1 MSLRS
6 ALRAQTS
13 DCHAEV
19 DTIFGR
25 FDLSDPPQYSLF
37 LSAHARIVPV
47 VEMALEHAG
56 IIELLPD
63 WPERRRREL
72 LTADLAD
79 LGVKPPPLLEGFIVQ
94 QEAELWG
101 AAYVLEGSKLG
112 GAMLAKSVTAGL
124 PARYLTPNGPRG
136 SIKVF
141 MDRLDEAAIADP
153 ETAISAAR
161 DVFALFRRAAEIE
174 LELVVS

>member
-1 MSLRS
+1 MPLRS

-25 FDLSDPPQYSLF
+25 FDLSDQPQYSSF

-47 VEMALEHAG
+47 VEMALERAG
-56 IIELLPD
+56 IIKLLPD

-72 LTADLAD
+72 LMADLAD
-79 LGVKPPPLLEGFIVQ
+79 LGVNPPPLLEGLTPNN
-94 QEAELWG
+94 EAELWG

-112 GAMLAKSVTAGL
+112 GSMLAKSVPTGL
-124 PARYLTPNGPRG
+124 PSRYLTPNGPRG
-136 SIKVF
+136 SIKIF
-141 MDRLDEAAIADP
+141 MDRLDEAGIADP

-161 DVFALFRRAAEIE
+161 DVFALFRRAAEVE

>member
-1 MSLRS
+1 MPLRS

-25 FDLSDPPQYSLF
+25 FDLSNPQQYASF

-47 VEMALEHAG
+47 VETALERAG
-56 IIELLPD
+56 IHKHLPD
-63 WPERRRREL
+63 WKERSRRDL
-72 LTADLAD
+72 LMADLTD
-79 LGVKPPPLLEGFIVQ
+79 LRARPPVLLQ
-94 QEAELWG
+94 QFTLHGDAQLWG

-112 GAMLAKSVTAGL
+112 GAMLAKAVPGGL

-141 MDRLDEAAIADP
+141 MDRLDLAELADP
-153 ETAISAAR
+153 ENAISTAR
-161 DVFALFRRAAEIE
+161 RVFGLFRRAAELE
-174 LELVVS
+174 LEPVAS